1 MFSKALF
8 KQSCKANGTMW
19 LIITIANCFMLACVM
34 LISGSGNITAMKN
47 GIQDTIIT
55 GEIDSSLEK
64 RSINYYNISTNALEK
79 LDELLNV
86 GLTEG
91 SPYYYLFS
99 HWYDNKPIKTDE
111 TEEEYQQKL
120 VVWKKDMPVAKN
132 ETSINF
138 YNSYNAWIEA
148 EPIPEDFDTNE
159 EYLTKHTEWE
169 AKSVVNETGFA
180 TSIASTSFEHLE
192 TYLQQVMIKLDSSYT
207 SDSME
212 YKEILGVVM
221 IIINPL
227 NKFNEVYLKYHET
240 VPVTYDFESLATA
253 FANGT
258 SDEYIKSDK
267 RVQYRKS
274 RANQGSAIAIAYI
287 MSQDATINALV
298 NNLVEYGITKEKYL
312 GFGYDFKKVKT
323 IGEKAIISYDAR
335 YQYALDIINSD
346 YASGKYETE
355 EEYNNAVDTMKQSL
369 LNDISGTLL
378 ASLPQEVSKGLAEIG
393 KLDMYSLIVAT
404 VFFKMA
410 GLLLPIIYMIMA
422 ANNLIC
428 GQVDSGSMAYVLST
442 STKRRQVTFTQG
454 TFLVISL
461 FLMYVCMTITSLI
474 CLSTLDLSIIKL
486 TYSDLLLLNL
496 GGFLVL
502 FTLSGVCFFASSV
515 YNRTKYSMSI
525 GGGLSM
531 FALVS
536 TMLGLFGSNIM
547 PSMIRM
553 DALNYFNYVS
563 IITLFDVVS
572 IVDGTMSYLWKFVIL
587 LIVGCIGYIVGSV
600 IFRKKDLPL

>member
-192 TYLQQVMIKLDSSYT
+192 TYLQQVMIKLDS
-207 SDSME
+207 
-212 YKEILGVVM
+212 
-221 IIINPL
+221 
-227 NKFNEVYLKYHET
+227 
-240 VPVTYDFESLATA
+240 
-253 FANGT
+253 
-258 SDEYIKSDK
+258 
-267 RVQYRKS
+267 
-274 RANQGSAIAIAYI
+274 
-287 MSQDATINALV
+287 
-298 NNLVEYGITKEKYL
+298 
-312 GFGYDFKKVKT
+312 
-323 IGEKAIISYDAR
+323 
-335 YQYALDIINSD
+335 
-346 YASGKYETE
+346 
-355 EEYNNAVDTMKQSL
+355 
-369 LNDISGTLL
+369 
-378 ASLPQEVSKGLAEIG
+378 
-393 KLDMYSLIVAT
+393 
-404 VFFKMA
+404 
-410 GLLLPIIYMIMA
+410 
-422 ANNLIC
+422 
-428 GQVDSGSMAYVLST
+428 
-442 STKRRQVTFTQG
+442 
-454 TFLVISL
+454 
-461 FLMYVCMTITSLI
+461 
-474 CLSTLDLSIIKL
+474 
-486 TYSDLLLLNL
+486 
-496 GGFLVL
+496 
-502 FTLSGVCFFASSV
+502 
-515 YNRTKYSMSI
+515 
-525 GGGLSM
+525 
-531 FALVS
+531 
-536 TMLGLFGSNIM
+536 
-547 PSMIRM
+547 
-553 DALNYFNYVS
+553 
-563 IITLFDVVS
+563 
-572 IVDGTMSYLWKFVIL
+572 
-587 LIVGCIGYIVGSV
+587 
-600 IFRKKDLPL
+600 